1 MRVGV
6 DEGGTGVGVSRDW
19 AGGLKR
25 GFAVVID
32 PGSAKDPVTR
42 RILKITTI
50 RKT

>member
-1 MRVGV
+1 MGV
-6 DEGGTGVGVSRDW
+6 VDGGAALGISTDW
-19 AGGLKR
+19 AGGVAM

-32 PGSAKDPVTR
+32 PGRAKEPVTI